1 MTFAFEDDGESADF
15 TPRSVARKEQQPS
28 VSFPCVHC
36 SATAHMSFLSQDALD
51 RHVAQCHVESSK
63 PGTSANAKRVWCPH
77 CARYLRPHQTLV
89 QHIREAHN
97 ESFEAKKSGQAHT
110 KVVRFATDNVVDAA
124 ACSSTPAYNV
134 LCPDSLRPV
143 AASTDPATRADD
155 EHQAGSS
162 RDPARPGDNS
172 NAQRSTGTHQQA
184 GVSMKFKCDHCNR
197 VLGSLKGRAYHMRE
211 KHGVP
216 LGRSWIKG
224 NEDANAQRA
233 TGSPPTTP
241 PPEDLPPP
249 VVDNDACSV
258 STQKVGAALLG
269 ETLRLTFPLP
279 WPLSCPIIGC
289 RHIFSSK
296 KWTSMKGS
304 LVRHLNFHHKLS
316 NRKIQQWCARCN
328 QRVNDKPT
336 LHPCLSGRIVSPG
349 DPGEGAWPCP
359 SCDTVLTSKL
369 GLRNHMDA
377 HKRQE
382 IRETMPVLS
391 IPEGPARRKMRR
403 RKRIAAISTGH
414 PGDMPLAPP
423 PQEQN
428 VLTPPPTGG
437 ELIMKMTL
445 HREEESTYRR
455 HAS

>member
-1 MTFAFEDDGESADF
+1 MWPRLSPKARRTRRGKGKLSPSKAGLLQALQEEDLPVLYSREPLHEEALPQALPAKLALGECLKEIHPPRRLPPLTTGVKTLEPPGPLDCSQHEGKEEPPPSNAPEPMAIGDARPPPDPTPVRKGIGGIQTKRSNLKRFVCDFCERKFTTAGALEDHARSVHEVVPEMTFAFEDDGESADF

-77 CARYLRPHQTLV
+77 CARYLHPHQTLV

-134 LCPDSLRPV
+134 LCPDGLRPV

-269 ETLRLTFPLP
+269 ETLRLTH
-279 WPLSCPIIGC
+279 SRCPG
-289 RHIFSSK
+289 H
-296 KWTSMKGS
+296 
-304 LVRHLNFHHKLS
+304 
-316 NRKIQQWCARCN
+316 
-328 QRVNDKPT
+328 
-336 LHPCLSGRIVSPG
+336 CL
-349 DPGEGAWPCP
+349 AQ
-359 SCDTVLTSKL
+359 L
-369 GLRNHMDA
+369 
-377 HKRQE
+377 
-382 IRETMPVLS
+382 
-391 IPEGPARRKMRR
+391 
-403 RKRIAAISTGH
+403 
-414 PGDMPLAPP
+414 
-423 PQEQN
+423 
-428 VLTPPPTGG
+428 
-437 ELIMKMTL
+437 
-445 HREEESTYRR
+445 
-455 HAS
+455 